1 MDNTYIIMNEHLY
14 ETMVDNIA
22 INQLLI
28 LFTMTCTLTMLCCSK
43 RDKKIQQPQIVEAY
57 TVENRV

>member
-1 MDNTYIIMNEHLY
+1 MDNTYIIMNEHFY

-22 INQLLI
+22 INHLLI

-43 RDKKIQQPQIVEAY
+43 REKKIQQPETVKAY
-57 TVENRV
+57 TIENRV

>member
-1 MDNTYIIMNEHLY
+1 MELSSGQLNHLLNRFPKIEHLY

-22 INQLLI
+22 INHLLI

-43 RDKKIQQPQIVEAY
+43 RDKKIH
-57 TVENRV
+57 

>member
-22 INQLLI
+22 INHLLI
-28 LFTMTCTLTMLCCSK
+28 LFTLSCTLTMICCSK
-43 RDKKIQQPQIVEAY
+43 REKKNTTTTNCRSLY
-57 TVENRV
+57 N

>member
-22 INQLLI
+22 INKLLI

-43 RDKKIQQPQIVEAY
+43 RDKEIQQPQIVEAY